1 MADNTLV
8 SPDFLTLT
16 LGIVVYFVGV
26 ILNRRIA
33 FLRNY
38 NIPEPVTGG
47 FLAAGAIGILHGLT
61 GLQVIFEMA
70 TRDKLLVIF
79 FATVGVNARLSD
91 LRTGGRTLFVLA
103 VLTAVFVFVQNIV
116 GMAGAGLFGLPSSA
130 GLIMGRYLSSAD
142 MARPSPGRRRSP
154 TSTAFLRPSKWAS
167 RPRRWGSYWRVCW
180 AGRWRSFSLRA
191 ASSTLCHKA
200 PLSRSPP
207 NPLPRRSIRPTSCR
221 RCCWSN
227 IAVIL
232 GYLVHG
238 TMLHMGIKL
247 PLFVPCLLMGIVL
260 SNTVP
265 LAFPSLT

>member
-1 MADNTLV
+1 MAMADNTLV

-130 GLIMGRYLSSAD
+130 GLIMGSI
-142 MARPSPGRRRSP
+142 
-154 TSTAFLRPSKWAS
+154 
-167 RPRRWGSYWRVCW
+167 
-180 AGRWRSFSLRA
+180 SL
-191 ASSTLCHKA
+191 
-200 PLSRSPP
+200 
-207 NPLPRRSIRPTSCR
+207 
-221 RCCWSN
+221 
-227 IAVIL
+227 V
-232 GYLVHG
+232 GGHG
-238 TMLHMGIKL
+238 TTIAWAPTIANEHGFPTAVEVGIAAATMGLILASVLGGPVAKFLIARGKL
-247 PLFVPCLLMGIVL
+247 NAVPQSSVVEESAESVAAPIDTANFMQALLLVQYRRDPRL
-260 SNTVP
+260 SGSRDD
-265 LAFPSLT
+265 ASHGH